1 MFNEQPTNPGMLD
14 RNQSVSVEKEVL
26 KRISNSVIFKHVLE
40 LPQSYQEVLYLYYYL
55 DLNTREIADATAASE
70 GTVSGRLHR
79 ARQQLENYLRME
91 GMGS

>member
-40 LPQSYQEVLYLYYYL
+40 LPQSY
-55 DLNTREIADATAASE
+55 
-70 GTVSGRLHR
+70 
-79 ARQQLENYLRME
+79 
-91 GMGS
+91 